1 MTTPATTSTVVV
13 EPGAQELSFP
23 AVLDSSHASNAAADF
38 FRSYFTA
45 KSKQGVAGTMQ
56 HFLPEQNGP
65 RRCDIGLG
73 VRLLLRRPEHVLGCD
88 AELGRRPLIRHPGSW

>member
-45 KSKQGVAGTMQ
+45 KSKQGGAGTMQ
-56 HFLPEQNGP
+56 HFLPEQTGYADATLGWVFGSYADVQNTFSAAMPNWG
-65 RRCDIGLG
+65 DGL
-73 VRLLLRRPEHVLGCD
+73 
-88 AELGRRPLIRHPGSW
+88 